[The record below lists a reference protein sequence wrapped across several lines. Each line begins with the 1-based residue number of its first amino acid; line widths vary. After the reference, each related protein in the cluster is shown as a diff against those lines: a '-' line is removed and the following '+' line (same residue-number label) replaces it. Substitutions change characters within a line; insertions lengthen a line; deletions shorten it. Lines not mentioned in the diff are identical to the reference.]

1 MDCNSYS
8 YAPYMLED
16 NTAYIEQYEND
27 DMSATIEKAARGNVG
42 HWEDGY
48 IVYGTSYDGSLDI
61 CEFFRTIDAARHIYN
76 EIVNRYSFSPP
87 AAKKE
92 VRELINETKRID
104 KKGA

>member
-8 YAPYMLED
+8 YSPYMLED
-16 NTAYIEQYEND
+16 NTAYIEQYKND

-42 HWEDGY
+42 QWVNGFT
-48 IVYGTSYDGSLDI
+48 VWAGSYDGSLDI

-76 EIVNRYSFSPP
+76 EIVNRYSCSPP
-87 AAKKE
+87 ATKRE
-92 VRELINETKRID
+92 VRDLINETKRID